1 MPRKARR
8 KSATGVYHIILRG
21 INKQIIF
28 EDADDFRT
36 FISVLEHYRKKCDFG
51 LYAYCLMSNHIHLLI
66 RENKMDIG
74 DVMKKIEVTFVKWYN
89 EKYQRIGHL
98 FQERYKSE
106 PVETERYFLTVFRY
120 IHQNPRSAGLEKE
133 VGETYLWSSYR
144 EYEDEMAILTDV
156 EDMMSYFDSR
166 EELLDFVNRHT
177 RDMCMEDYTPRTLS
191 DEESLKVIAQM
202 TGCVSLSD
210 FQHLDIED
218 RDSAL
223 QRLLD
228 IGFSIRQLS
237 RLTGISRKKLC
248 SIRSH

>member
-89 EKYQRIGHL
+89 EKYQRIGHR
-98 FQERYKSE
+98 FFYQTIKS
-106 PVETERYFLTVFRY
+106 P
-120 IHQNPRSAGLEKE
+120 
-133 VGETYLWSSYR
+133 
-144 EYEDEMAILTDV
+144 
-156 EDMMSYFDSR
+156 
-166 EELLDFVNRHT
+166 
-177 RDMCMEDYTPRTLS
+177 
-191 DEESLKVIAQM
+191 
-202 TGCVSLSD
+202 
-210 FQHLDIED
+210 D
-218 RDSAL
+218 RD
-223 QRLLD
+223 
-228 IGFSIRQLS
+228 I
-237 RLTGISRKKLC
+237 
-248 SIRSH
+248 